1 MSVTFHE
8 CLTCRALFRRK
19 EELKA
24 HKASHSRHNK
34 SSPSKSLPRHPPR
47 HRDPH
52 AFTAELDS
60 ASKIKTAAFS
70 RTVPDTVLTREE
82 HLTSSGS
89 SRSSRAFSSKFED
102 DTLLG
107 AMESGMKKS
116 VPRKSGL
123 EVSILSAI
131 AEGDSDLV
139 TAYRRL
145 SIDPRTG
152 SKTLTPDIVGTAA
165 SKAKIDVDRVANMIK
180 RAQKVSLCFLLDTTG
195 SMAPYIGGVKD
206 QIVQIVTEVQASC
219 CAIAGLAFVGYKD
232 WCDG

>member
-1 MSVTFHE
+1 M
-8 CLTCRALFRRK
+8 
-19 EELKA
+19 KA
-24 HKASHSRHNK
+24 HKASHSRFNK
-34 SSPSKSLPRHPPR
+34 SSPSKSLPRHPP
-47 HRDPH
+47 HRDPP

-70 RTVPDTVLTREE
+70 RTVPDTVLMREE
-82 HLTSSGS
+82 RLTVSSN
-89 SRSSRAFSSKFED
+89 RSRASSSKFED
-102 DTLLG
+102 GTLLG
-107 AMESGMKKS
+107 AMESGMKKP

-123 EVSILSAI
+123 EVSILLSAI

-152 SKTLTPDIVGTAA
+152 SKTLTPDIVGTTA
-165 SKAKIDVDRVANMIK
+165 SKAKIDVDRVAYMIK

-195 SMAPYIGGVKD
+195 SMAPYIDGVKD
-206 QIVQIVTEVQASC
+206 QIVQIVTEIQTSC